1 MSNTTGIVLFVLAI
15 LALGGG
21 GYAVSAASDFYDRV
35 NRLADGIAFAE
46 GFYVSGSRPRRN
58 NNPGD
63 LTKTLGF
70 PSSGFDGMYVIFQT
84 LDIGWQ
90 ALRKQVSMMLDGSS
104 SIYNPNM
111 TVWEMA
117 QRYTTTD
124 QVAWANNVAAK
135 LGVDIHTKISEV

>member
-1 MSNTTGIVLFVLAI
+1 MSNEGWI
-15 LALGGG
+15 LLVFGLIALGGG
-21 GYAVSAASDFYDRV
+21 GYAVGSVNAFYDRV
-35 NRLADGIAFAE
+35 NRLADAIAFAE
-46 GFYVSGSRPRRN
+46 GFYVSGSRPNRN

-70 PSSGFDGMYVIFQT
+70 PSSGFDGMYVVFQT
-84 LDIGWQ
+84 LADGWS

-111 TVWEMA
+111 TIWEMA

-124 QVAWANNVAAK
+124 QVPWATNVAAK
-135 LGVDIHTKISEV
+135 LGVDINTKISEV